1 MAPEFVPISSFN
13 RKALTG
19 FLLSLLAV
27 LALCMGV
34 LPIPLI
40 ELICFPPGLV
50 LSISA
55 LIVGSLALRET
66 KTDGMNGR
74 SLAWFAV
81 WIGGITLLAM
91 LCVISLGALLF
102 PHISDFI
109 HEIMNRIRP

>member
-1 MAPEFVPISSFN
+1 MTPEFVPISSFN

-19 FLLSLLAV
+19 FLLSLLAI
-27 LALCMGV
+27 LALCAG
-34 LPIPLI
+34 LIPFPFT
-40 ELICFPPGLV
+40 ELICFPPGFV
-50 LSISA
+50 LSVAA
-55 LIVGSLALRET
+55 LIFGFLALREA

-91 LCVISLGALLF
+91 LCVVSLGALLF

>member
-1 MAPEFVPISSFN
+1 MLNMTPEFVPISSFN

-27 LALCMGV
+27 LALCAG
-34 LPIPLI
+34 LIPFPFTK
-40 ELICFPPGLV
+40 LICFPPGLL
-50 LSISA
+50 LSVAA

-81 WIGGITLLAM
+81 WSGGIVLVAM
-91 LCVISLGALLF
+91 LCVATVGALVF
-102 PHISDFI
+102 PYISDFI
-109 HEIMNRIRP
+109 QRVWK